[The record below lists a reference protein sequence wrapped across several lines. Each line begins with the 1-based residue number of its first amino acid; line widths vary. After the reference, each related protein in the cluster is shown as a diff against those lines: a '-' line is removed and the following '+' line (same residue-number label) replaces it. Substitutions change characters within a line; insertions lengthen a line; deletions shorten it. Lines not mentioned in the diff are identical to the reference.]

1 MSDARPQE
9 ETSHVSLSAA
19 ARGGPATDEAA
30 EWLSQRERGAIF
42 GMQFVLLVATALGRW
57 PARLIVRLVALFYA
71 LFDRAARHNSRR
83 WLERVYGRPA
93 RFGEVYG
100 HILSFAHVTLDRV
113 FLLMRKTRGF
123 VVNRTGNEY
132 LKALAASRTGALLV
146 GAHLG
151 SFEAMR
157 VGAATEQFP
166 LNIVG
171 HFENA
176 RMINALLERLDP
188 QIAARV
194 LHVGRDPI
202 SFAMRISERLERGEM
217 VAILADRVGLN
228 DKHVAVDFFGAKADF
243 PTGPFLLA
251 SVLKCPV
258 YLVFG
263 LYFAPNRYEL
273 FCEPFAERIALPRA
287 NRQAALRDVVQRYAQ
302 RLEVYARKAPDNWFN
317 FHDMWKADATSLQ
330 K

>member
-1 MSDARPQE
+1 MSAPLVAQDNAPAADAAQ
-9 ETSHVSLSAA
+9 
-19 ARGGPATDEAA
+19 
-30 EWLSQRERGAIF
+30 WLTQRERGAIL
-42 GMQFVLLVATALGRW
+42 GMRFVLLVATAFGRG
-57 PARLIVRLVALFYA
+57 PARLIVRCVALFYA
-71 LFDRAARHNSRR
+71 LFDRAARRASRR
-83 WLERVYGRPA
+83 WLERVYGRRA
-93 RFGEVYG
+93 SFGEVYG
-100 HILSFAHVTLDRV
+100 HILCFAHVTLDRV
-113 FLLMRKTRGF
+113 FLLMRKTHGF
-123 VVNRTGNEY
+123 IVNRTGNHH
-132 LKALAASRTGALLV
+132 LKALAASRTGAMLV

-157 VGAATEQFP
+157 VGAASEQFP

-188 QIAARV
+188 NIAARV

-228 DKHVAVDFFGAKADF
+228 DKHVAVDFFGARAEF

-263 LYFAPNRYEL
+263 LYHAPNRYEL
-273 FCEPFAERIALPRA
+273 FCEPFADRIELPRA
-287 NRQAALRDVVQRYAQ
+287 DRNAALRGVVQRYAQ
-302 RLEVYARKAPDNWFN
+302 RLELYARKAPDNWFN
-317 FHDMWKADATSLQ
+317 FHDVWRER
-330 K
+330 